1 MKEVNA
7 TWKRVT
13 EVFSFLIGYDEKI
26 SKNIDELIKD
36 RIKMKNYIDELSDII
51 EIRKDAALQATN
63 VDCTVVDMEC
73 NADQMEGLLDDVYS
87 ELNNL
92 KENIRQITKGGV

>member
-1 MKEVNA
+1 
-7 TWKRVT
+7 
-13 EVFSFLIGYDEKI
+13 
-26 SKNIDELIKD
+26 
-36 RIKMKNYIDELSDII
+36 
-51 EIRKDAALQATN
+51 
-63 VDCTVVDMEC
+63 VDCTVGDMEC